1 MTHATQN
8 DATGT
13 TEASMHLEY
22 LYGPQW
28 REVVRIIERSG
39 QLRPGEREKLNAE
52 ATKSMQN
59 RMSALS
65 GGAGGE
71 GGLAGL
77 LAGLGQM
84 SGQQATEPLAIATQT
99 AKAFG
104 RARNVQVA
112 GMVAGQAVAPGA
124 SGISSGDM
132 SGLFESLG
140 SLGAVTVVG
149 QAVTAA
155 VLGDLIGR
163 GEFTQAVYDELMRPY
178 ATSIEP

>member
-8 DATGT
+8 DGTGT
-13 TEASMHLEY
+13 TEATLHLEY

-28 REVVRIIERSG
+28 RDVVYIIERSG
-39 QLRPGEREKLNAE
+39 QLQPAEREKLNTE
-52 ATKSMQN
+52 ASKAMQN
-59 RMSALS
+59 RMSGLT
-65 GGAGGE
+65 GGAE

-77 LAGLGQM
+77 LASLDPAK
-84 SGQQATEPLAIATQT
+84 QQNDPLSIATAT

-104 RARNVQVA
+104 RSRNVQIA
-112 GMVAGQAVAPGA
+112 GMIAGQAVSPGA
-124 SGISSGDM
+124 ANLGAGDM

-155 VLGDLIGR
+155 VLGDLVGQ
-163 GEFTQAVYDELMRPY
+163 GEFTRAVYDELMR
-178 ATSIEP
+178 AWQNSIG